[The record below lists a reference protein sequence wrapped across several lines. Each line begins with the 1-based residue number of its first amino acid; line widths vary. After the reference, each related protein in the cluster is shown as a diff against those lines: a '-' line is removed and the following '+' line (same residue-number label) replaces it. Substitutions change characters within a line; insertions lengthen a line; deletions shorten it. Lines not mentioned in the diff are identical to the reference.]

1 MSKGS
6 EHIEDLER
14 FRNRKEEVQSHAEKL
29 SQRPDVR
36 LRKKTEPS
44 EASANTWKSVEPP
57 CLAEMSVAINTDY

>member
-14 FRNRKEEVQSHAEKL
+14 FRNRKEEVQRPCGEAVTKARCKTQEK
-29 SQRPDVR
+29 
-36 LRKKTEPS
+36 EPS

>member
-36 LRKKTEPS
+36 LRKKSPVKLQLTPGRVWS
-44 EASANTWKSVEPP
+44 HPAWQK
-57 CLAEMSVAINTDY
+57 CQ